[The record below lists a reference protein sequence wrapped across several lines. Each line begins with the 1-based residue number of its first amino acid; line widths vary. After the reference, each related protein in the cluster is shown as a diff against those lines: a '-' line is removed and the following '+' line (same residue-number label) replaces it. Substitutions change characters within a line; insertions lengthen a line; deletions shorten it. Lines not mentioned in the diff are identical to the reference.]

1 MRQRGM
7 STTTFPPARRT
18 AGAVFSMALAA
29 LLATACGSSLQSGSA
44 GTADES
50 AARAP
55 QTEYHALPEGGAAGE
70 QAAEAEPGDDLS
82 VDSEVEVGDR
92 RLVHTADMTVRV
104 EDVSEAVDQAKRL
117 TIDAGGYI
125 AHETLSTPRGGTP
138 AGSLTLRVPSEGY
151 EEALEDLA
159 ELGDRSNL
167 ERSVEDVTEEIADVE
182 SRVESAETALETLRG
197 YLEEAEN
204 VDDLLRVEREI
215 QTRQSELEA
224 FQARLETLNDQ
235 TSYSTVHLTLSPP
248 ETYVEAP
255 ANDSIGFLGGLE
267 RGLLALGALGEGVA
281 VVAGWLLP
289 FVVTVAVLGA
299 GPLWWYRAR
308 RSGRP
313 TRGGS
318 RSGRVRLPWSG
329 RGGPDTEE
337 ETGGGETAP
346 SDDPGK
352 ESPEDRG

>member
-1 MRQRGM
+1 M
-7 STTTFPPARRT
+7 STTAFPPPHRVIR
-18 AGAVFSMALAA
+18 VVSSMALAA
-29 LLATACGSSLQSGSA
+29 LLATACGSSLRSEGSA
-44 GTADES
+44 ADEP
-50 AARAP
+50 AAHSP
-55 QTEYHALPEGGAAGE
+55 QTGYHAVPEDGAAGERTGESGPEGGA
-70 QAAEAEPGDDLS
+70 S

-104 EDVSEAVDQAKRL
+104 EDVPEAVDQAKRL
-117 TIDAGGYI
+117 TIDADGYI

-204 VDDLLRVEREI
+204 VDDLLRVENEI
-215 QTRQSELEA
+215 QTRQAELEA
-224 FQARLETLNDQ
+224 FQARLETLRDQ

-248 ETYVEAP
+248 ETYVEEP
-255 ANDSIGFLGGLE
+255 ANDPIGFLGGLE
-267 RGLLALGALGEGVA
+267 RGWRALVALGKGVA
-281 VVAGWLLP
+281 AVAGWLSP
-289 FVVTVAVLGA
+289 FVVAVVVLGA

-308 RSGRP
+308 RRARP
-313 TRGGS
+313 AHEGS
-318 RSGRVRLPWSG
+318 PSG
-329 RGGPDTEE
+329 RGGPETEE
-337 ETGGGETAP
+337 ETGNGKAVP
-346 SDDPGK
+346 SEGAGRK
-352 ESPEDRG
+352 APEDRG